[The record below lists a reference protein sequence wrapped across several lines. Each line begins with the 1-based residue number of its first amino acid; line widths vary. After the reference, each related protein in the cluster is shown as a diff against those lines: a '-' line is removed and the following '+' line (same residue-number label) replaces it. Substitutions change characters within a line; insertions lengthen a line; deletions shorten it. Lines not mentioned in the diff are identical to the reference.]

1 MDAVR
6 RAVSTSQ
13 QTAIGV
19 SASRKWAVT
28 SGVITVEV
36 SFTVDAGV
44 VCDALVID
52 LEGSITGNYY
62 FTLASH
68 TFTSVERTAKCC
80 MFHVVDK
87 PIVSVRT
94 NITKLEQT
102 GVGDVKVTID
112 LLSYD

>member
-6 RAVSTSQ
+6 RAVSTSAQ
-13 QTAIGV
+13 ITTGF
-19 SASRKWAVT
+19 SFSRKWMVT
-28 SGVITVEV
+28 NGTTTIEV
-36 SFTVDAGV
+36 SFVTDVGV
-44 VCDALVID
+44 VCTALTVD
-52 LEGSITGNYY
+52 LEGSITGNYF

-68 TFTSVERTAKCC
+68 TLTSTERTNKCC

-87 PIVSVRT
+87 PIVWVRT
-94 NITKLEQT
+94 NITTLTQT